1 MDFIEDCPSARDTM
15 EIAID
20 GLARAEL
27 LNGRLRVTFY
37 REIQEPDGTITHDA
51 AVSLVCSAV
60 SFRQIRQ
67 AGGIV
72 SEMIEGDSL
81 IFNDAM
87 PARSMRH
94 Q

>member
-1 MDFIEDCPSARDTM
+1 MDFVEDFPSARDTM

-37 REIQEPDGTITHDA
+37 REIQESDGTVTRDP
-51 AVSLVCSAV
+51 AVSLVCSTG
-60 SFRQIRQ
+60 SYRQIRQ
-67 AGGIV
+67 ATEHV
-72 SEMIEGDSL
+72 TEMVEGRGPIIACSVFAPTL
-81 IFNDAM
+81 
-87 PARSMRH
+87 H